1 MFPGGTKVREVILE
15 RFHPVLQNHCNKLSS
30 ASEASST
37 CRNKGGNADE
47 SIEKLSGGEGAWR
60 RDTIVLVLPSLQAL
74 HFACEGGE

>member
-1 MFPGGTKVREVILE
+1 MFPADGTKVREVILE
-15 RFHPVLQNHCNKLSS
+15 RCHPVLQNHCNKLSS

-47 SIEKLSGGEGAWR
+47 KLSGGEGAWR
-60 RDTIVLVLPSLQAL
+60 RDTIVLVFPSLQAL